1 MSSYYSIHSKSKA
14 SFPYRKS
21 YGLIAFAIIILT
33 MSWESQRIDAAIVS
47 SHIPEEA
54 IRLRILANSD
64 SVADQ
69 AVKRLVRDEIVKAM
83 NSWAVG
89 PQSIEEARQTIA
101 DHMDEIEAITSQVL
115 ESRGFT
121 YDSSAKLGLVA
132 FPTKM
137 YGSELY
143 PAGDYEALLITLGAG
158 EGQNWW
164 CVLFPPLCFIDA
176 ATGEAS
182 AASADIEQSEVKA
195 QAADAKPV
203 QSSEQKANGDA
214 PEAKF
219 FIVEMFQ
226 KLISWIKS
234 LFN

>member
-1 MSSYYSIHSKSKA
+1 MSSYYSISISSKSRS

-21 YGLIAFAIIILT
+21 YGLVVFAIIMLI
-33 MSWESQRIDAAIVS
+33 MSWEAQTMDAAVVS

-54 IRLRILANSD
+54 IRLRILAHSD
-64 SVADQ
+64 SPADQ

-83 NSWAVG
+83 NGWAVG
-89 PQSIEEARQTIA
+89 PQSIEEARATIMA
-101 DHMDEIEAITSQVL
+101 HMDEIKAITAQVL

-121 YDSSAKLGLVA
+121 YGSAAELGIVS

-137 YGSELY
+137 YGNELY
-143 PAGDYEALLITLGAG
+143 PAGEYEAVRITLGAG

-182 AASADIEQSEVKA
+182 AASADAPADDVAEAS
-195 QAADAKPV
+195 QAEGADLNDSDN
-203 QSSEQKANGDA
+203 QA

-219 FIVEMFQ
+219 FIVELFQ
-226 KLISWIKS
+226 KIWNWVKS
-234 LFN
+234 LF